1 MKKMIFALVVVLVA
15 AIYLAVEL
23 VDTRQELRQTRQ
35 ELRQTRKEL
44 ATTEFILDATR
55 EQEQIECFLRT
66 SVAFYFDGKKKEA
79 YRFLEYAIFKMDAK
93 RNADLGMLPAK
104 MLKDPR
110 FAKKLGL
117 TKLTKKGNVH
127 RFGGG

>member
-1 MKKMIFALVVVLVA
+1 MKRRLGWIVIVGIFLFAIIFFAVALISA
-15 AIYLAVEL
+15 RTELAEVK
-23 VDTRQELRQTRQ
+23 T
-35 ELRQTRKEL
+35 EL
-44 ATTEFILDATR
+44 ATTEFILSVTS
-55 EQEQIECFLRT
+55 EEWQIECFLRT
-66 SVAFYFDGKKKEA
+66 SVVLYTEGRKKEA

-93 RNADLGMLPAK
+93 RNADLSMLPAK

-117 TKLTKKGNVH
+117 TKLTKKGDVR